1 MKDQARILKY
11 KGKELA
17 TMSDIREALSALIL
31 DVKSG
36 DITPKE
42 ARPIEK
48 EINEKLK
55 IIAQGLKIA
64 KLARRLKTLDE
75 NGEKK

>member
-17 TMSDIREALSALIL
+17 TTSDIREALSALISDL
-31 DVKSG
+31 KSG

-42 ARPIEK
+42 ARPIQK

-55 IIAQGLKIA
+55 IMKQGLKIA
-64 KLARRLKTLDE
+64 ARRLKTLDE